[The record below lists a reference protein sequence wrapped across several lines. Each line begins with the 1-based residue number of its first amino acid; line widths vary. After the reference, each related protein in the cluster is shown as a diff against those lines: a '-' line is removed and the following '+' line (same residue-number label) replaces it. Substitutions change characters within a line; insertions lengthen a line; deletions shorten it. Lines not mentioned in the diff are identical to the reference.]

1 MKKNVFEMVVAMV
14 NGREV
19 ADMDTLRNEV
29 NAEYERMNAKRQAN
43 QDAYAAAHDVLM
55 NALTDKEQTSKELF
69 ERNEWPDGFTQGKL
83 NYALRAMWAD
93 EVRKVDNGRSANT
106 YTRK

>member
-14 NGREV
+14 NGQPV

-29 NAEYERMNAKRQAN
+29 NAEWNKMTERKQAN
-43 QDAYAAAHDVLM
+43 RDLYDAAHDILM
-55 NALTDKEQTSKELF
+55 NALTDKEQTAKELF
-69 ERNEWPDGFTQGKL
+69 ENNEWPDGFKQGKL

-93 EVRKVDNGRSANT
+93 EVNKIDNGKNANT